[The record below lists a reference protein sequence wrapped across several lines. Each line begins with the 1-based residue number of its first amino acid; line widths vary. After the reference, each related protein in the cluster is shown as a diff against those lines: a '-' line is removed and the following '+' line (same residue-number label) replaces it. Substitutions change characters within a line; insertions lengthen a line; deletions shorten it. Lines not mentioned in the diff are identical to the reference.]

1 MSTISARDG
10 TQIFYKDAG
19 VGPTVVLSHGWPL
32 NADSWD
38 IQIHYL
44 TSNGFRV
51 IAHDRRGH
59 GRSDDSWNCN
69 DMDTFADDL
78 ATLINTLDLQ
88 KISLIGFSMGGG
100 EVARY
105 IGRHGT
111 GRLSKAALISAV
123 PPLMLQTAANP
134 IGLPIAV
141 FDELREKLRFDR
153 SQAFQDISVPFFGA
167 NRPDST
173 ATKGMQDAF
182 WLRGM
187 QSSSKSTFDCVKAFS
202 ETDFTEDLKKF
213 DLPTLI
219 IHGDDDQIVPIA
231 ASAVAAA
238 KIISHAKLEI
248 YQGAPHG
255 LTHTHAIQLNADLL
269 AFLNPE

>member
-1 MSTISARDG
+1 MSMITARDG
-10 TQIFYKDAG
+10 TQIYYKDAG

-38 IQIHYL
+38 IQMHHL

-51 IAHDRRGH
+51 VAHDRRGH
-59 GRSDDSWNCN
+59 GRSDDSWSGN

-78 ATLINTLDLQ
+78 AMLINRLDLQ
-88 KISLIGFSMGGG
+88 KVTLVGFSMGGG

-111 GRLSKAALISAV
+111 ARLCKAALISAV
-123 PPLMLQTAANP
+123 PPLMLQTATNP
-134 IGLPIAV
+134 IGVPIAV
-141 FDELREKLRFDR
+141 FDDMREKLRFDR
-153 SQAFQDISVPFFGA
+153 SQAYQEISIPFFGA
-167 NRPDST
+167 NRPGSS

-182 WLRGM
+182 WLHGM
-187 QSSSKSTFDCVKAFS
+187 QASSKSTLDCVKAFS

-219 IHGDDDQIVPIA
+219 VHGDDDQIVPIEA
-231 ASAVAAA
+231 AGLASA
-238 KIISHAKLEI
+238 KIISNARLEI

-255 LTHTHAIQLNADLL
+255 LTQTHAIKFNADLL
-269 AFLNPE
+269 DFLNS

>member
-1 MSTISARDG
+1 
-10 TQIFYKDAG
+10 
-19 VGPTVVLSHGWPL
+19 
-32 NADSWD
+32 
-38 IQIHYL
+38 
-44 TSNGFRV
+44 
-51 IAHDRRGH
+51 
-59 GRSDDSWNCN
+59 
-69 DMDTFADDL
+69 MDTFADDL

-88 KISLIGFSMGGG
+88 KITLVGFSMGGG

-105 IGRHGT
+105 IGRYGT

-134 IGLPIAV
+134 IGVPIAE
-141 FDELREKLRFDR
+141 FDDIREKLRFDR
-153 SQAFQDISVPFFGA
+153 SQAFQDISIPFFGA
-167 NRPDST
+167 NRPGST

-219 IHGDDDQIVPIA
+219 VHGDDDQIVPIA
-231 ASAVAAA
+231 ASALASA
-238 KIISHAKLEI
+238 KIINNAKLEI

-255 LTHTHAIQLNADLL
+255 LTHTHAIKLNADLL

>member
-1 MSTISARDG
+1 MSTIMTKDG
-10 TQIFYKDAG
+10 IEIYYKAGG

-38 IQIHYL
+38 IQMQHL
-44 TSNGFRV
+44 ACNGYRV
-51 IAHDRRGH
+51 IAYDRRGH
-59 GRSDDSWNCN
+59 GRSSDSWSDNN
-69 DMDTFADDL
+69 MDTFADDL
-78 ATLINTLDLQ
+78 ASLIDTLDLQ
-88 KISLIGFSMGGG
+88 QVSLIGFSMGGG
-100 EVARY
+100 DVARY

-123 PPLMLQTAANP
+123 PPLMLKTESNP
-134 IGLPIAV
+134 VGTPIAV
-141 FDELREKLRFDR
+141 FDEMREKLRFDR
-153 SQAFQDISVPFFGA
+153 SLAYQDISTSFFGA
-167 NRPDST
+167 NRSGSS

-182 WLRGM
+182 WLLGM

-219 IHGDDDQIVPIA
+219 VHGDDDQIVPIA
-231 ASAVAAA
+231 AAGLASA
-238 KIISHAKLEI
+238 KIINTARLEI

-255 LTHTHAIQLNADLL
+255 LTHTHADRLNADLL
-269 AFLNPE
+269 SFLQS

>member
-1 MSTISARDG
+1 MSTITAR
-10 TQIFYKDAG
+10 
-19 VGPTVVLSHGWPL
+19 VLSHGWPL

-38 IQIHYL
+38 VQIQFL
-44 TSNGFRV
+44 VKNGYRV

-59 GRSDDSWNCN
+59 GRSGDSWSGN

-78 ATLINTLDLQ
+78 AALINSLDLQ
-88 KISLIGFSMGGG
+88 KMTLVGFSMGGG
-100 EVARY
+100 EIARY

-123 PPLMLQTAANP
+123 PPLMLKTAVNP

-141 FDELREKLRFDR
+141 FDEMREKLCLDR
-153 SQAFQDISVPFFGA
+153 SQAYQDISAPFFGA
-167 NRPDST
+167 NREGST

-187 QSSSKSTFDCVKAFS
+187 QASSKSTYDCVKAFS

-219 IHGDDDQIVPIA
+219 VHGDDDQIVPIA
-231 ASAVAAA
+231 AAALASA
-238 KIISHAKLEI
+238 KIISHARLEI

-255 LTHTHAIQLNADLL
+255 LILTHASKFNSDLL
-269 AFLNPE
+269 EFLQS